1 MKLSIINE
9 RWTTFTLG
17 SFMGCILLVFCLH
30 CSTDNMKHSTF
41 QTTDISIAQSDES
54 NNSINDIEKKATSN
68 ESITSIDIEKPSPA
82 NVTITSINDIAKP
95 APSTECIV
103 ASIDTEKPAAS
114 NESLT
119 SIETEKPAPT
129 NEPITSSDHPER
141 PAVIFNESIIT
152 SIDTEKPAASNESII
167 TSIDTEIPAPVNES
181 ITFTGTEILA
191 PDNESITFTG
201 TEIPAP
207 ANDNISNVETKKPAL
222 EEKEECNIFDGKW
235 VYNPEKSPLYSV
247 SQCPFLG
254 DQVSCQRNGRPDREY
269 EKWSW
274 EAEGCEIPRFNA
286 RDMLERLKNKRVIIV
301 GDSINRNQWESL
313 ACLLYSAIPP
323 SRAYVDIQ
331 SRVYK
336 VFRAMDYKCSVEFYW
351 SPFLVQLLEPNRANG
366 RKILKLDKLSKSARR
381 WIGANVMLFNTGPWW
396 VHPWQIRAWELFQ
409 VDGKLVENMEIE
421 VAFERA
427 LNTWSNWVD
436 RNVDAAKTQVFFRS
450 MSAEHNR
457 RWCYKQTQPILMD
470 EYTTQAAKFPQKIID
485 IVERT
490 IGGMRTPVKYLNI
503 TKLSRYRNDAHPT
516 IYSKKKQ
523 LLIRKHQIKPE
534 TDADCSHW
542 CLPGVPDTWNTLMYA
557 SLV

>member
-167 TSIDTEIPAPVNES
+167 TSIDTEIPAPVNE
-181 ITFTGTEILA
+181 
-191 PDNESITFTG
+191 
-201 TEIPAP
+201 
-207 ANDNISNVETKKPAL
+207 
-222 EEKEECNIFDGKW
+222 
-235 VYNPEKSPLYSV
+235 
-247 SQCPFLG
+247 
-254 DQVSCQRNGRPDREY
+254 
-269 EKWSW
+269 
-274 EAEGCEIPRFNA
+274 
-286 RDMLERLKNKRVIIV
+286 
-301 GDSINRNQWESL
+301 NQWESL